1 MKTKITLIGITILL
15 IIAASVAFTRGNKT
29 SAHEGMK
36 MTAKSVLEF
45 SMKDIDGKDIKLD
58 EYRGKVLLIVNV
70 ASHCGY
76 TPQYEGLESIYKK
89 YKDQGLVVMG
99 FPANNFAGQEPG
111 TNQEIKTFCKT
122 KYNVSFPMFAKIS
135 VKGDDIHP
143 LYRFLTSKE
152 SDPEFAG
159 DISWN
164 FNKFL
169 VDRSGKVVNRFETGE
184 TPEGEKITAAIETA
198 LKQ

>member
-1 MKTKITLIGITILL
+1 
-15 IIAASVAFTRGNKT
+15 
-29 SAHEGMK
+29 

-45 SMKDIDGKDIKLD
+45 TMKDIDGKDVKLD
-58 EYRGKVLLIVNV
+58 DYRGKVLLIVNV

-135 VKGDDIHP
+135 VKGGDIHP

-152 SDPEFAG
+152 TDPEFAG
-159 DISWN
+159 EISWN

-169 VDRSGKVVNRFETGE
+169 IDRSGKIVNRFETGE
-184 TPEGEKITAAIETA
+184 TPEGDKITAAIETA